1 MADPKLSPRGEWIK
15 NILDNLGTEDYRVW
29 YLKSHDKHSIPFD
42 TCRGYMYWDFDN
54 ERLVYISANLYDQTY
69 TNQKYPIAIDT
80 IGFDSVLQ
88 IEGYYNMRDQKP

>member
-15 NILDNLGTEDYRVW
+15 NILDNIGTKDYRVW

-54 ERLVYISANLYDQTY
+54 EQTY